1 MHHKFQYDQMM
12 EKKRLKRQAKGLGDI
27 GGQQKDAMGVAHN
40 YNFVDDPHLDSG
52 R

>member
-27 GGQQKDAMGVAHN
+27 GGQQKDAMGGVGHG
-40 YNFVDDPHLDSG
+40 YNFGDDLDSG